1 MLTLGCRNNA
11 VCGLALFL
19 TSTTPHVPSMVLCC
33 SERRQGEARAR
44 TEEPLGLWKCAEV
57 GKWFEM
63 SQLLCVIR
71 APLAVSRCQ
80 CFFSFFLFFFFFFY
94 ERLVLPMLFS
104 SVLKSTGVKY
114 FARAA
119 YRHAPTPCLA

>member
-1 MLTLGCRNNA
+1 M
-11 VCGLALFL
+11 AL
-19 TSTTPHVPSMVLCC
+19 SC

-44 TEEPLGLWKCAEV
+44 TEKPLGLWKCAEV

-71 APLAVSRCQ
+71 APLAFSIADAS
-80 CFFSFFLFFFFFFY
+80 FPFSFLFVLFL
-94 ERLVLPMLFS
+94 ERLELPMLFS
-104 SVLKSTGVKY
+104 SVLKSTVVKY

-119 YRHAPTPCLA
+119 CRCAPTPCLA